1 MIKQLKKRFIIVTA
15 VSISLVLLVLLGAI
29 NTINYQNT
37 MTKIDNDL
45 TFIENNAKSVTVE
58 KDTLT
63 KIGSQLELDIGV
75 PDDPNRNFARA
86 FTATVDSSG
95 EVTAVDTTYYS
106 ILSEEDAISLAQE
119 AIDAETSRGFIGDY
133 KYSYNASD
141 HQVTLLDCSVE
152 LNTIENLLIISIF
165 AFIGGVILVV
175 VLVSLMM
182 GTAIKPIVES
192 YDKQKQFITDV
203 SHELKTPLTIIETNT
218 ELTEMENGESKWT
231 KNSHKQVKR
240 LQKLTNDLVT
250 LTRMDEEQEK
260 LMMTQV
266 NISEVANDVIM
277 GYEPLCVAVNKTLK
291 TDIVEASRIKGNRD
305 SIEKLISILLDNA
318 IKYANDQGT
327 IEMTLKKT
335 GKKNILTVSN
345 TVDEIEPGNHNEYF
359 ERFYRSDKS
368 RNSERGGHGIGLSI
382 AKAIVYQHKGKI
394 KAESKDGKSLKI
406 EVIFYLV

>member
-1 MIKQLKKRFIIVTA
+1 MIKQLKKRFVLVTTI
-15 VSISLVLLVLLGAI
+15 SISLILLILLGAI

-45 TFIENNAKSVTVE
+45 IFVVE
-58 KDTLT
+58 SSAAAEKTRDALIQTEHPRELE
-63 KIGSQLELDIGV
+63 IGI
-75 PDDPNRNFARA
+75 PDDPSRNFARA
-86 FTATVDSSG
+86 FTASVDNNG
-95 EVTAVDTTYYS
+95 EVTTVDTTYYS
-106 ILSEEDAISLAQE
+106 ILEDEDALDLAQ
-119 AIDAETSRGFIGDY
+119 AAVDTGTSEGFIEDY
-133 KYSYNASD
+133 KYSYDEAT
-141 HQVTLLDCSVE
+141 HQVALLDCSIE
-152 LNTIENLLIISIF
+152 LQSIENFLIISIF
-165 AFIGGVILVV
+165 AFLGGIVLVV
-175 VLVSLMM
+175 VLVLLMM

-192 YDKQKQFITDV
+192 YEKQKQFITDV

-218 ELTEMENGESKWT
+218 ELTEMENGESRWT

-291 TDIVEASRIKGNRD
+291 TDIAEELRIKGNRD

-345 TVDEIEPGNHNEYF
+345 TVDEIEQGNHNEYF

>member
-152 LNTIENLLIISIF
+152 LNTIENFLIISIF